1 MIIIT
6 EFIHFISNR
15 IKKKK
20 PTDSDVQKKVEYPG

>member
-6 EFIHFISNR
+6 EIIHFISNR
-15 IKKKK
+15 IKKP